1 MKRMLLLVI
10 MCSSAFWFLGGTS
23 VQNTLTSEQVITSA
37 NLARQDIRS
46 GEVLFT
52 ASGYNAPSRTLV
64 EAQKW
69 LEEQKADLR
78 KEIKNGAKAG
88 APHLADEAG
97 RERFYKFRSEM
108 FAEMF
113 QFDVDSR
120 PFDMQKQ
127 VAFVIQ
133 QESRGQWRIAGNI
146 QCRLIN
152 VDRQPR
158 DLSKPYD
165 IPDYTTSVYNGSIEQ
180 NKYEHRHTPFD
191 FDDVR
196 PMQEP
201 STFDKLHLWGHG
213 VFAIPQKDVQLLGQE
228 VVDNVNCYTIAFQ
241 MIDIPFASAKIPL
254 RITYWIAP
262 EYGFRTVAEEY
273 VLHEDDSQST
283 IYVTVKNRDFREFA
297 GIWYPTAREVIEYF
311 PTGSRKGQIRS
322 ETLFNV
328 KHATFNVS
336 FPKDFFKVSE
346 TPHQHDDEDTN
357 ALGSKTPQRALLECG
372 PRSLLIACQILGID
386 AQFSELTEASD
397 FSEMT
402 GTTMAGLYKAA
413 AAKRLNPVGVRTTLA
428 DLYQL
433 EMPVI
438 AHVNEDHFLVV
449 TQANPGQIRLRDPIQ
464 RYSALSPEEFEKIWN
479 GALLIFTLD
488 RAGVAPSSVQNSTRS
503 LPLQVNE
510 RTHHFGEA
518 FGGQELKHIFTFTNT
533 GTDPVQ
539 IIEVQSSC
547 NCTTAFLSDK
557 NIASGQD
564 GQIEVTLKVPSKN
577 EKVEERV
584 LLHTNSTRQPTIEFS
599 IAANAL
605 LPLVPIP
612 EQIALGRFSPDTFKA
627 KTFIL
632 RQAFDRH
639 VQILSVTTDSDY
651 FAIENETDPATGNL
665 SGAIHVKPG
674 IPIGAFSH
682 LLKVDFVL
690 DDQKGAMTIPI
701 LGEVLGDFNV
711 FPRHLF
717 FGNESRH
724 ERDLIYRNV
733 SIDIFPN
740 EPELLQLKIHW
751 FKPEIEVSTLRSR
764 GARVSSFIKFTSWS
778 IGGQLFQPR
787 LVLGG
792 KNDNT
797 PLHQ

>member
-1 MKRMLLLVI
+1 
-10 MCSSAFWFLGGTS
+10 
-23 VQNTLTSEQVITSA
+23 
-37 NLARQDIRS
+37 
-46 GEVLFT
+46 
-52 ASGYNAPSRTLV
+52 
-64 EAQKW
+64 
-69 LEEQKADLR
+69 
-78 KEIKNGAKAG
+78 
-88 APHLADEAG
+88 
-97 RERFYKFRSEM
+97 
-108 FAEMF
+108 
-113 QFDVDSR
+113 
-120 PFDMQKQ
+120 
-127 VAFVIQ
+127 
-133 QESRGQWRIAGNI
+133 
-146 QCRLIN
+146 
-152 VDRQPR
+152 
-158 DLSKPYD
+158 
-165 IPDYTTSVYNGSIEQ
+165 
-180 NKYEHRHTPFD
+180 
-191 FDDVR
+191 
-196 PMQEP
+196 
-201 STFDKLHLWGHG
+201 
-213 VFAIPQKDVQLLGQE
+213 
-228 VVDNVNCYTIAFQ
+228 NCYTIAFQ
-241 MIDIPFASAKIPL
+241 MMDIPFASAKTPI

-262 EYGFRTVAEEY
+262 EYGFRTISEKY
-273 VLHEDDSQST
+273 VLYEDDSQST

-322 ETLFNV
+322 ETHFNV

-336 FPKDFFKVSE
+336 FPKDFFKVAE
-346 TPHQHDDEDTN
+346 TPYQHDDEDAN
-357 ALGSKTPQRALLECG
+357 ALGSGTPQRALLECG

-386 AQFSELTEASD
+386 AQFPELTEASD

-413 AAKRLNPVGVRTTLA
+413 AAKRLNPVGVRASLS

-449 TQANPGQIRLRDPIQ
+449 TESNPGQIRLRDPIQ
-464 RYSALSPEEFEKIWN
+464 KYDTLTPEEFEKIWN

-488 RAGVAPSSVQNSTRS
+488 RAEVAPSSVQNSTQS
-503 LPLQVNE
+503 LPLQVTE
-510 RTHHFGEA
+510 RNHHFGTVL
-518 FGGQELKHIFTFTNT
+518 GGQELKHIFVFTNT
-533 GTDPVQ
+533 GTEPVQ

-557 NIASGQD
+557 NIAPGQD

-690 DDQKGAMTIPI
+690 DGQNGAMTIPI

-717 FGNESRH
+717 FGIVRPGTTNQKSLTLSQLGDVPLEIRRINADSEH
-724 ERDLIYRNV
+724 IKTELVTLDAGAKYEIKV
-733 SIDIFPN
+733 SIDSAGAPEGDFGDTLVVQTNSPN
-740 EPELLQLKIHW
+740 QPR
-751 FKPEIEVSTLRSR
+751 IEVPVYAKVRSKP
-764 GARVSSFIKFTSWS
+764 A
-778 IGGQLFQPR
+778 Q
-787 LVLGG
+787 
-792 KNDNT
+792 
-797 PLHQ
+797 